1 MQFAVIGNPIS
12 HSLSP
17 LLHNSAFKALRIK
30 GYYGR
35 YCLET
40 PQDFPTL
47 ASLHLK
53 GANITIPYKETA
65 FLHCDEVFG
74 IAKQIQAVNTLIFK
88 DNKLL
93 GYNTDALGFYQ
104 CIQNHSFK
112 NALIL
117 GAGGSAKAV
126 ACILKEKGINTTIL
140 NRSPQRLESFT
151 TLGFNC
157 STYADFSKCESYDII
172 INTTPSGLTQNSLP
186 LEESKLTALLAD
198 SKLAFDLV
206 YGIQTPF
213 LRLAKNLHIPTQD
226 GKAMLINQAILAFE
240 IFMDSL
246 GIDYDKNTLIA
257 SMQNAL

>member
-17 LLHNSAFKALRIK
+17 LLHNSAFKALKIK

-35 YCLET
+35 YCLDTHEN
-40 PQDFPTL
+40 FSTL
-47 ASLHLK
+47 ISLKLK

-74 IAKQIQAVNTLIFK
+74 IAKEIQAVNTLVFK

-104 CIQNHSFK
+104 CIEKFNFK

-126 ACILKEKGINTTIL
+126 ACILKDKGISTTIL
-140 NRSPQRLESFT
+140 NRSKERLESFLA
-151 TLGFNC
+151 LGFQC
-157 STYADFSKCESYDII
+157 STYDNFSKQESYDII
-172 INTTPSGLTQNSLP
+172 INTTPSGLIQNSLP
-186 LEESKLTALLAD
+186 LEESKLKLLLKD

-213 LRLAKNLHIPTQD
+213 LNLAKNLHIPTQD
-226 GKAMLINQAILAFE
+226 GKMMLINQAILSFE

-246 GIDYDKNTLIA
+246 KIAYCKNTLIN

>member
-1 MQFAVIGNPIS
+1 MQFAVIGNPIT

-17 LLHNSAFKALRIK
+17 LLHNSAFKTLGIK

-35 YCLET
+35 YCLDTHEN
-40 PQDFPTL
+40 FSTL
-47 ASLHLK
+47 TSLKLK
-53 GANITIPYKETA
+53 GANVTIPYKETA

-74 IAKQIQAVNTLIFK
+74 IAKQIQAVNTLVFK
-88 DNKLL
+88 DNKLF

-104 CIQNHSFK
+104 CIEKFQFK

-126 ACILKEKGINTTIL
+126 ACILKDKGITTTIL
-140 NRSPQRLESFT
+140 NRSKERLESFIA
-151 TLGFNC
+151 LGFQC
-157 STYADFSKCESYDII
+157 STYDNFFKQESYDII
-172 INTTPSGLTQNSLP
+172 INTTPSGLIQNSLP
-186 LEESKLTALLAD
+186 LEESKLKALLED

-213 LRLAKNLHIPTQD
+213 LSLAKNLHIPTQD
-226 GKAMLINQAILAFE
+226 GKMMLINQAILAFE

-246 GIDYDKNTLIA
+246 GITYHKNNLIS